1 MDFKPTYQAAIK
13 RKKEFLSLGLREYSN
28 SRNYDYGPNKRH
40 NVSGL
45 SPYVN
50 NGLIDIADLAQECI
64 DLYGERNVDKYVSEL
79 FWGVYWKGYL
89 ELRPT
94 IWTSFKNDLENL
106 SDYKKSESYKKAVNG
121 LTCISCFNEW
131 VDELKK
137 YNYLHNHTRMWF
149 ASIWIF
155 TLKLPWQLGAAFFLE
170 YLYDGDVASNTLSW
184 RWVAGLHTKNKAY
197 FASAENIQKYSSKT
211 VSQHLL
217 NLDCYV
223 PKEEKNHEVIPLDL
237 EPLNN
242 ENYEILIVFDSSL
255 GIKDLSCHAKNFKE
269 IYFVISDNK
278 HRSLKLDKKVINF
291 KRKLGEDF
299 INRVANQYDIKTIE
313 LENLDDRFIGSSAI
327 YPNVGDICDYVKG
340 LSLKYIY
347 SKLDILSI
355 PKCDAG
361 YFKFKKSIHS
371 FIEKGESHV

>member
-1 MDFKPTYQAAIK
+1 MINEILKIH
-13 RKKEFLSLGLREYSN
+13 SYSKVEK
-28 SRNYDYGPNKRH
+28 Y
-40 NVSGL
+40 
-45 SPYVN
+45 
-50 NGLIDIADLAQECI
+50 IQEI
-64 DLYGERNVDKYVSEL
+64 
-79 FWGVYWKGYL
+79 FWRIYWKGWL
-89 ELRPT
+89 EIRPEV
-94 IWTSFKNDLENL
+94 WDNFLLDLNEIKYDKFAYEDAIN
-106 SDYKKSESYKKAVNG
+106 ARTN
-121 LTCISCFNEW
+121 ISCFNDW
-131 VDELKK
+131 VLEIKRES
-137 YNYLHNHTRMWF
+137 YLHNHTRMWF

-184 RWVAGLHTKNKAY
+184 RWVAGIHTKNKAY

-211 VSQHLL
+211 VSQHML

-223 PKEEKNHEVIPLDL
+223 PKEEQNHEVIPLDL

-255 GIKDLSCHAKNFKE
+255 GIKELSCHAKNFKE

-327 YPNVGDICDYVKG
+327 YPNVGDICD
-340 LSLKYIY
+340 LSL
-347 SKLDILSI
+347 
-355 PKCDAG
+355 
-361 YFKFKKSIHS
+361 IH
-371 FIEKGESHV
+371 I

>member
-94 IWTSFKNDLENL
+94 IWTSFKVDLENL

-121 LTCISCFNEW
+121 LTCISCFNDW

-184 RWVAGLHTKNKAY
+184 RWVAGIHTKNKAY

-223 PKEEKNHEVIPLDL
+223 PKEEQNHEVIPLDL

-255 GIKDLSCHAKNFKE
+255 GIKELSCHAKNFKE

-291 KRKLGEDF
+291 RRKLGED
-299 INRVANQYDIKTIE
+299 
-313 LENLDDRFIGSSAI
+313 
-327 YPNVGDICDYVKG
+327 
-340 LSLKYIY
+340 
-347 SKLDILSI
+347 
-355 PKCDAG
+355 
-361 YFKFKKSIHS
+361 
-371 FIEKGESHV
+371 